1 MYKGIISSGSI
12 TGRIV
17 GILGEDS
24 FLSTPTTKNLDY
36 PQRYE
41 WSYPVNEAYLG
52 VVVWVKNPINT
63 TYILDMH
70 TSTALIK
77 QSKIF

>member
-1 MYKGIISSGSI
+1 MV
-12 TGRIV
+12 RIV

-24 FLSTPTTKNLDY
+24 FLSTHTRTNGNY
-36 PQRYE
+36 PQLYE
-41 WSYPVNEAYLG
+41 WSYPTKEVYVG

-63 TYILDMH
+63 TYFLDMH